1 MKRAALYARVS
12 TNKHR
17 CRSCRATFKEKTESE
32 TPVCPKCG
40 SADIERSQTPE
51 TQLLPLR
58 RYAEQRGIEAVEY
71 IDRESSGKARPR
83 LDAMLKDARQRRFNV
98 VVVVRYDRFARS
110 TKELI
115 LALEEFH
122 ALDIDFVS
130 LNEAIDTSTPSGKLF
145 FTMVSGFAEFEHSII
160 RERVLAGVDRARE
173 QGKRLGRPTVIIDRE
188 KVQRAAADG
197 QSISAIARQHG
208 IARSTVRDILGW
220 KRVAKIPLKRAP
232 LSR

>member
-1 MKRAALYARVS
+1 MSIGSRADENGRNWNA
-12 TNKHR
+12 
-17 CRSCRATFKEKTESE
+17 FWKT
-32 TPVCPKCG
+32 PG
-40 SADIERSQTPE
+40 
-51 TQLLPLR
+51 
-58 RYAEQRGIEAVEY
+58 
-71 IDRESSGKARPR
+71 
-83 LDAMLKDARQRRFNV
+83 N
-98 VVVVRYDRFARS
+98 
-110 TKELI
+110 
-115 LALEEFH
+115 
-122 ALDIDFVS
+122 
-130 LNEAIDTSTPSGKLF
+130 AIDTSTPSGKLF
-145 FTMVSGFAEFEHSII
+145 FTMVSGFAEFERSII